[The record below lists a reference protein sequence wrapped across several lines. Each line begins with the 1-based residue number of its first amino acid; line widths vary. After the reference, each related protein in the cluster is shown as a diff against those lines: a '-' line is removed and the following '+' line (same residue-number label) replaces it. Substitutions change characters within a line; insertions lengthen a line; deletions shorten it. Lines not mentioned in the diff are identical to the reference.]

1 MTDGDKGLLAWVHL
15 SRQFDT
21 VRDPSP
27 GMDLLRMT
35 WRDVGF
41 LHWPVEPSLVAAT
54 LPDGLTV
61 DIKDGRA
68 WLGVVP
74 FEMADIRPRGSPIG
88 RSFGELNLRTY
99 VTNGET
105 SGVYFY
111 NLDADDRL
119 SVGLARRL
127 FELPYYRASM
137 DVRKSSSEVRF
148 QSNRVDG
155 RALPADFDATYGPAD
170 GTDTDDPAPRSLEAF
185 LVSRYRFY
193 VADGSG
199 RIYYADIDHDPWPLQ
214 EGNADIRTNDLFGA
228 NGFERPSGDPLVHY
242 SPGIDVTAGRLR
254 RL

>member
-1 MTDGDKGLLAWVHL
+1 
-15 SRQFDT
+15 
-21 VRDPSP
+21 
-27 GMDLLRMT
+27 MDLLRME

-41 LHWPVEPSLVAAT
+41 CHWPVEPSLVAAT
-54 LPDGLTV
+54 LPEGLTV

-88 RSFGELNLRTY
+88 RRFGELNLRTY
-99 VTNGET
+99 VTDGDT
-105 SGVYFY
+105 PGVYFY

-119 SVGLARRL
+119 SVALARRL

-137 DVRKSSSEVRF
+137 ALRRTDAGVRF
-148 QSNRVDG
+148 RSRRTDS
-155 RALPADFDATYGPAD
+155 RAPSADFDATYGPAD
-170 GTDTDDPAPRSLEAF
+170 GAPVREPAPRSLESF

-193 VADGSG
+193 VADDGG
-199 RIYYADIDHDPWPLQ
+199 TIYYADIDHEPWPLQ
-214 EGNADIRTNDLFGA
+214 DGTAEIRENDLFAA
-228 NGFERPSGDPLVHY
+228 NGFDRPADDPLVYY

>member
-1 MTDGDKGLLAWVHL
+1 
-15 SRQFDT
+15 
-21 VRDPSP
+21 
-27 GMDLLRMT
+27 MDLLGMT

-41 LHWPVEPSLVAAT
+41 LHWPVEPSVVAAT

-61 DIKDGRA
+61 DSKDGQA

-99 VTNGET
+99 VTDGET
-105 SGVYFY
+105 PGVYFY

-119 SVGLARRL
+119 SVAIARRL

-137 DVRKSSSEVRF
+137 QVGRNGDGVRF
-148 QSNRVDG
+148 RSRRTDD
-155 RALPADFDATYGPAD
+155 RAPSADFDATYGPAD
-170 GTDTDDPAPRSLEAF
+170 GGEAHETTPRSLEAF

-193 VADGSG
+193 VADDAGT
-199 RIYYADIDHDPWPLQ
+199 IYYADIDHDPWPLQ
-214 EGNADIRTNDLFGA
+214 EGVVEVRANDLFEA
-228 NGFERPSGDPLVHY
+228 NGFDHPEGDPVVYY

>member
-1 MTDGDKGLLAWVHL
+1 MLTGTWWRI
-15 SRQFDT
+15 SRHADT
-21 VRDPSP
+21 PAVLPT
-27 GMDLLRMT
+27 GMDLLEMT

-41 LHWPVEPSLVAAT
+41 VHWPVEPSVVAAT

-61 DIKDGRA
+61 DIYDGQA

-99 VTNGET
+99 VTDGERP
-105 SGVYFY
+105 GVYFY

-119 SVGLARRL
+119 SVALARRL

-137 DVRKSSSEVRF
+137 RLDRADDCVRF
-148 QSNRVDG
+148 RSRRTDD
-155 RALPADFDATYGPAD
+155 RAPAADFDATYGPAE
-170 GTDTDDPAPRSLEAF
+170 GAPRHEPAGRSLESF

-193 VADGSG
+193 VADEAGT
-199 RIYYADIDHDPWPLQ
+199 IYYADIAHEPWPLQ
-214 EGNADIRTNDLFGA
+214 SGVVDIRTNDLFAA
-228 NGFERPSGDPLVHY
+228 NGFDRPAGEPVVYY

-254 RL
+254 RH